1 MGCVGLGSGEVRGGG
16 GVRERL
22 GDGFGVGMTEAG
34 RSEEGSV
41 FSGVVRRD
49 CCSDR
54 GGCLDWLSEAVS
66 CALFL
71 RGSDLG
77 SVGKAYGLGTSNGK
91 GAFRIV
97 LLFLMRAKSD
107 LVSGCRGY

>member
-22 GDGFGVGMTEAG
+22 GDGFGVGMTVAG
-34 RSEEGSV
+34 GSEEGSV

-54 GGCLDWLSEAVS
+54 GGRLDWLSEAVS